1 MTNTSIATASPRSV
15 TSNLH
20 AATAGTSLQETP
32 KQRVARL
39 YSEDG
44 GPLLGWLIDE
54 ARQRGQLLQEMAAE
68 LGVTYGYINQLRGG
82 FRKVSAIS
90 QEFARACA
98 RYLGVPP
105 VVIKVVSG
113 NISLSDFAWP
123 AQDENILVE
132 RAYQTMLRDP
142 AARTSLPRNA
152 DDLPV
157 AAKKALVLLYSDA
170 TGIDVLGARQLP
182 EIVHWLQRA
191 AIVHDGHEGD
201 AERSRQTA
209 SC

>member
-1 MTNTSIATASPRSV
+1 MTITAEAKLQTIIKRSV
-15 TSNLH
+15 PSS
-20 AATAGTSLQETP
+20 ATGPITETP
-32 KQRVARL
+32 RQRVERL

-54 ARQRGQLLQEMAAE
+54 ARQRGQLLQDMAAE

-82 FRKVSAIS
+82 VRKVSAIS

-105 VVIKVVSG
+105 VVVHVISG
-113 NISLSDFAWP
+113 NLALSDFVWP
-123 AQDENILVE
+123 AQDESVLVE

-142 AARTSLPRNA
+142 AARPSLPRNA
-152 DDLPV
+152 ADLSV
-157 AAKKALVLLYSDA
+157 AAKKALVLMYSDA
-170 TGIDVLGARQLP
+170 TGADILGVRHLP

-201 AERSRQTA
+201 AERKKVRLS
-209 SC
+209 S